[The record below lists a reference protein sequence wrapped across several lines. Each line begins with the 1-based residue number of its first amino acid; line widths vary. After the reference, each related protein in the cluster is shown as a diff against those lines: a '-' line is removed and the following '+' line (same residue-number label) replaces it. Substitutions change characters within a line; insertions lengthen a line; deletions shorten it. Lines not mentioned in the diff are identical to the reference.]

1 MNLFTKISLLLAPYA
16 FLFYVAFIML
26 NEHKFSFIAYV
37 IFIAVVFI
45 PNIIY
50 AITLLK
56 RNANATQIL
65 KWNMVF
71 KISNIMYYV
80 VMFIFGIIC
89 APTIPGMVIV
99 PLIVIMNYFLLLAT
113 SCYGAVGLILV
124 RQQKILNDKFILING
139 VMHFVFCL
147 DVLSSVIVYN
157 KIKNVTVR

>member
-16 FLFYVAFIML
+16 FLFYAAFIML

-37 IFIAVVFI
+37 IFI

-99 PLIVIMNYFLLLAT
+99 PLIIIMNYFLLLAT
-113 SCYGAVGLILV
+113 SCYGVVGLILV
-124 RQQKILNDKFILING
+124 RQQKILNDKFILINC